1 MDRNVHIKE
10 SVIKQI
16 RQSFLSNMLTVL
28 FAENGFMLSSKKKP
42 KTCIIVVNYAGI
54 YFYRSKGI
62 RHLPELKAEF
72 SIYDISQITYVDQ
85 KTREIKS
92 HAHSVTYTS
101 DHVDDSIMQIVFSRS
116 LLLKKYS
123 PDYKE
128 IKLEKFPRPL
138 DFIFDKQEENMNLTV
153 LRYVCLSVRSHIEPS
168 PDIIKLYKRIKSSPN
183 QTLTY
188 DETLDIPCDIH
199 SIADP
204 ITIVRNIT
212 TICFKGFVP
221 YGVCRLAHYILKHSN
236 SIRTLIFDGYHSLLP
251 LQLELEKLKG
261 IDTPLSF
268 VFNNLS
274 INNSQLQYLIE
285 ELNKYPGEFQRISFN
300 RMTISGYLLQV
311 LFDNINN
318 SRSMRTI
325 EFFEMNQIEIK
336 SSSANDKFI
345 NEVQTLLKHCRF
357 LNYVSF
363 SNWPEP
369 IPISLQIFL
378 QHNILSD
385 LALCKQDMTQ
395 PLPRDFRFPPH
406 IHHLDF
412 SNCSF
417 TYQSLSSLFSIISHH
432 ETPLSLYLSNIVLQE
447 SHWRSF
453 FDSLTT
459 FSAMKCLYELDWSG
473 NIIDYQCFQ
482 HFSKYFV
489 EETSLRYLLIDRI
502 FGSSQIDDLK
512 SLITTF
518 PKNKIWGLSVGGD
531 CQKNFSG
538 NFKLF
543 LESIEELMPLY
554 FLNINGQQ
562 MSEEDADIL
571 ISFLKRNPQVVDIS
585 CDNSQISCEHNFFIF
600 YEDLFKTNIKSIGRP
615 TNDVKRIFKPNM
627 SNLAKPERWSDFRS
641 KMIKHHSSA
650 TRQQRSTF
658 LCRIN
663 LQDTLNLDQYF
674 EFVATYPKAYFEMN
688 DIDTFNL
695 CYNSPIGVMSSIYQ
709 ISNKESFTSLQKLH
723 NEMLQSP
730 FHPSDERGPGLKH
743 YGSVI
748 KFETFT
754 NPVIEGEVPLFIS
767 EAASEQNSSENIIS
781 NAGVKSISTSP
792 FLASVDEPAFH
803 TVQPQRPKSRPTDP
817 SQSMFI
823 NPDEQISRNSSS
835 ISQSGSNAYNGGF
848 QINQGAGSSAIQTSL
863 PNIRNSAPH
872 QQLQPNNAG
881 NPAPQ
886 SVHINKRKSIPG
898 LPSSISYQPPQQLNS
913 SSSNSAF
920 QTIQP
925 NKRRNTLG
933 YASHFPSQ
941 QQQQLNS
948 SSGNSAF
955 KASQP
960 SDRNTGAS
968 QTQQPFNASAG
979 IETSNSPFQ
988 PLQPTIA
995 SAGSGGLQPLQPT
1008 DANNAAFQPL
1018 QPLQTLN
1025 ASTNSGGL
1033 QPLQTLNASTNSGGL
1048 QPLQT
1053 LNASTNSGGL
1063 QPLQPT
1069 DANNSAF
1076 QPLQPL
1082 EQLNAS
1088 AGSGGL
1094 QPLQPIDTNN
1104 SALQPIQPLQPLNAS
1119 DGMSGLQPL
1128 QPIDTNNSALQPQ
1141 QPLNTSSG
1149 SGGLQP
1155 LQPIDAN
1162 NSAFQP
1168 LQSLEPLDLSAENGG
1183 LQPLQPLNAS
1193 SGSAALSTLQP
1204 VIVDSAILQPLQPLN
1219 ASAGSGGLQPLQPI
1233 DANNASLQPLNA
1245 SNGMSGLQ
1253 PVDINS
1259 AAFQPLQPIGAGGDL
1274 QPLQPLNGNGPLQL
1288 LQPIQLPP
1296 TDSVLQP
1303 VPPSLAVPSLTQQP
1317 LMQELQQQQ
1326 QEEAPQIPPMQEPPQ
1341 QESPVPAIPQIPA
1354 PQIPEPLNQAPPLTP
1369 SQNAPQIPQPLLQMP
1384 PMSQIPQPL
1393 QKAPPPLLPTAPK
1406 LLQQMP
1412 EPLQKTPP
1420 ALTPA
1425 QQQTQPEPLQQA
1437 HLAPAP
1443 SSISQQAQEERQEK
1457 HEEPKPSSRF
1467 GSASGPLNLPFAQAS
1482 QNSLPS
1488 GPAAFKLPGD
1498 PKDAVIPQPT
1508 DVSSDFGELPRQWKP
1523 ACDSLEIEDVFV
1535 FSKNASSQAPQPL
1548 SIVVP
1553 DLSAVDAMYEA
1564 QQPPFQ
1570 EFVIT
1575 NLKSLPP
1582 MRHPL
1587 QSRVRIPPPKVS
1599 LRPIPNEW

>member
-1 MDRNVHIKE
+1 
-10 SVIKQI
+10 
-16 RQSFLSNMLTVL
+16 
-28 FAENGFMLSSKKKP
+28 
-42 KTCIIVVNYAGI
+42 
-54 YFYRSKGI
+54 
-62 RHLPELKAEF
+62 
-72 SIYDISQITYVDQ
+72 
-85 KTREIKS
+85 
-92 HAHSVTYTS
+92 
-101 DHVDDSIMQIVFSRS
+101 
-116 LLLKKYS
+116 
-123 PDYKE
+123 
-128 IKLEKFPRPL
+128 
-138 DFIFDKQEENMNLTV
+138 
-153 LRYVCLSVRSHIEPS
+153 
-168 PDIIKLYKRIKSSPN
+168 
-183 QTLTY
+183 
-188 DETLDIPCDIH
+188 
-199 SIADP
+199 
-204 ITIVRNIT
+204 
-212 TICFKGFVP
+212 
-221 YGVCRLAHYILKHSN
+221 
-236 SIRTLIFDGYHSLLP
+236 
-251 LQLELEKLKG
+251 
-261 IDTPLSF
+261 
-268 VFNNLS
+268 
-274 INNSQLQYLIE
+274 
-285 ELNKYPGEFQRISFN
+285 
-300 RMTISGYLLQV
+300 
-311 LFDNINN
+311 
-318 SRSMRTI
+318 
-325 EFFEMNQIEIK
+325 
-336 SSSANDKFI
+336 
-345 NEVQTLLKHCRF
+345 
-357 LNYVSF
+357 
-363 SNWPEP
+363 
-369 IPISLQIFL
+369 
-378 QHNILSD
+378 
-385 LALCKQDMTQ
+385 
-395 PLPRDFRFPPH
+395 
-406 IHHLDF
+406 
-412 SNCSF
+412 
-417 TYQSLSSLFSIISHH
+417 
-432 ETPLSLYLSNIVLQE
+432 
-447 SHWRSF
+447 
-453 FDSLTT
+453 
-459 FSAMKCLYELDWSG
+459 
-473 NIIDYQCFQ
+473 
-482 HFSKYFV
+482 
-489 EETSLRYLLIDRI
+489 
-502 FGSSQIDDLK
+502 
-512 SLITTF
+512 
-518 PKNKIWGLSVGGD
+518 
-531 CQKNFSG
+531 
-538 NFKLF
+538 
-543 LESIEELMPLY
+543 MPLY

-730 FHPSDERGPGLKH
+730 FHPSDERSPGLKH

-848 QINQGAGSSAIQTSL
+848 QINQGAGSSALQTSL

-948 SSGNSAF
+948 SSSNSSF
-955 KASQP
+955 QASQP
-960 SDRNTGAS
+960 SDRNTGDS
-968 QTQQPFNASAG
+968 PTQQPFNASAG

-995 SAGSGGLQPLQPT
+995 SAG
-1008 DANNAAFQPL
+1008 
-1018 QPLQTLN
+1018 
-1025 ASTNSGGL
+1025 
-1033 QPLQTLNASTNSGGL
+1033 
-1048 QPLQT
+1048 
-1053 LNASTNSGGL
+1053 SGGL

-1104 SALQPIQPLQPLNAS
+1104 SALQPQQPLNTSSGSGGLQPLQPIDTNNSAFQPLQSLEPLDLSAESGGLQPLQPFDTNNSALQTIQPLQPFDTNNSALQTIQPLQPLNAS

-1128 QPIDTNNSALQPQ
+1128 QPINASAE
-1141 QPLNTSSG
+1141 

-1155 LQPIDAN
+1155 LQPI
-1162 NSAFQP
+1162 
-1168 LQSLEPLDLSAENGG
+1168 
-1183 LQPLQPLNAS
+1183 NAS

-1204 VIVDSAILQPLQPLN
+1204 VIVDSAILQPLQPLD

-1233 DANNASLQPLNA
+1233 DANNASLQPLNT
-1245 SNGMSGLQ
+1245 SDGMSGLQ

-1259 AAFQPLQPIGAGGDL
+1259 AAFQPLQPLNASNGMSGLQPLQPIGAGGDL

-1296 TDSVLQP
+1296 ADSVLQP

-1354 PQIPEPLNQAPPLTP
+1354 PQIPEPLNQAPPIPEPLNQAPPLTP

-1420 ALTPA
+1420 SLTPA

-1443 SSISQQAQEERQEK
+1443 SSISQQAQEELQEK

-1482 QNSLPS
+1482 QNSLLS

-1508 DVSSDFGELPRQWKP
+1508 DVGSDFGELPRQWKP
-1523 ACDSLEIEDVFV
+1523 AGDSLEIEDVFV